1 MKNKRVLVVGSLA
14 FDVMFS
20 IPSDFR
26 QSIPLKEGKIDH
38 FNATYVANGK
48 SQHPGGTAGNIA
60 AWMGYENN
68 HVSVF
73 SAWGKDLDDEG
84 YETTLKKLG
93 HDLRGSVGDY
103 TAHCYNVSDPEH
115 QQLVIWQPNHYEAN
129 QTQSLA
135 AFYSHE
141 ELEAFEI
148 VIFSAGTPESILKH
162 MLEFRA
168 VNNTAKI
175 IFDPGQVSPFFLAEN
190 FVACVALSNIVI
202 GNKAESE
209 HFESYMKASWPATIT
224 KIITLGDQGVEF
236 YAPGQDSIAIA
247 AAKVAAVI
255 ETTGAGDA
263 FRAGLIGGLLEG
275 LSLENS
281 LDRALILGAK
291 SVQLPAPQPKFS
303 AHCLRGQ

>member
-1 MKNKRVLVVGSLA
+1 MENKSVLVVGSLA

-20 IPSDFR
+20 IPGDFR
-26 QSIPLKEGKIDH
+26 QSIKLKEGQIDH

-48 SQHPGGTAGNIA
+48 SQYPGGTAGNIA
-60 AWMGYENN
+60 AWMGHENN
-68 HVSVF
+68 QVSVF

-129 QTQSLA
+129 QAQSLND
-135 AFYSHE
+135 FYSHE
-141 ELEAFEI
+141 ELSVFEI

-168 VNNTAKI
+168 VNEAAKI
-175 IFDPGQVSPFFLAEN
+175 MFDPGQVSPFFSAEA
-190 FVACVALSNIVI
+190 FAECVALADIVI
-202 GNKAESE
+202 GNKAEAE
-209 HFESYMKASWPATIT
+209 HFEGYMNDSWPTTIT
-224 KIITLGDQGVEF
+224 KIITLGAQGVEF
-236 YAPGQDSIAIA
+236 HAPEQEAITMA
-247 AAKVAAVI
+247 ATKVDKVL

-275 LSLENS
+275 LSLEKS
-281 LDRALILGAK
+281 LASALSLGAQ
-291 SVQLPAPQPKFS
+291 SVQLPAPQPNFN
-303 AHCLRGQ
+303 